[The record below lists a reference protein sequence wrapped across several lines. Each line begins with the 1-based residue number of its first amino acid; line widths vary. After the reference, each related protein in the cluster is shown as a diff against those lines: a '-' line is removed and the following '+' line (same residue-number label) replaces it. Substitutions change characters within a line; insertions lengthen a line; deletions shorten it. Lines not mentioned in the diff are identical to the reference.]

1 MTSESAPESATE
13 DLVIALLQALCHEP
27 VISLAKIG
35 KQMNLRR
42 SQLERLLLLLGEN
55 ESWGGMGYL
64 TQSEQRGRTVILLTQ
79 KGKDLCAS
87 MAN

>member
-1 MTSESAPESATE
+1 MTTESVPESATE
-13 DLVIALLQALCHEP
+13 DWVIALLQALCNEP

-64 TQSEQRGRTVILLTQ
+64 TQSEQRGRAVILLTQ

>member
-1 MTSESAPESATE
+1 M
-13 DLVIALLQALCHEP
+13 
-27 VISLAKIG
+27 AKIG

>member
-1 MTSESAPESATE
+1 
-13 DLVIALLQALCHEP
+13 
-27 VISLAKIG
+27 
-35 KQMNLRR
+35 MNLRR

-64 TQSEQRGRTVILLTQ
+64 TQSEQRGRAVILLTQ